1 MKFAEV
7 AMKEIGIDIRK
18 DPFTVRLTGGPNGDV
33 AGNSM
38 RLLLERCPKAKL
50 LSIVDGTAGLYDPD
64 GAERSELR
72 KIVLKQDLD
81 HFRPEALH
89 PGGFMLFRADRRQ
102 DGLRE
107 LYRKA
112 IRGEKGVE
120 EAWVT
125 VDEFYKEME
134 ELVFKVST
142 DLFLPCGGRPETI
155 DRSNWQRLL
164 DSGGKPTLR
173 VITEGANSFITPV
186 ARSEIQK
193 QGVIVL
199 RDASANKCGVIS
211 SSYEIIAN
219 LIMTAK
225 EFLVHKEAYVEDV
238 LAILEKRAEEEAN
251 LIFRRYREGI
261 GKLFYTDISNAISDE
276 INNHYAK
283 LFSYFQGRPELSD
296 HPVFR
301 KVLLAHLPALI
312 RENPNFRGRVKG
324 LPLKIKQA
332 ILSSELATRIVYH
345 GGWEMDFEGRLKEFV
360 KESFD

>member
-1 MKFAEV
+1 
-7 AMKEIGIDIRK
+7 
-18 DPFTVRLTGGPNGDV
+18 
-33 AGNSM
+33 
-38 RLLLERCPKAKL
+38 
-50 LSIVDGTAGLYDPD
+50 
-64 GAERSELR
+64 
-72 KIVLKQDLD
+72 
-81 HFRPEALH
+81 
-89 PGGFMLFRADRRQ
+89 MLFRADRRQ

-107 LYRKA
+107 LYRKV
-112 IRGEKGVE
+112 IRGEMGVE
-120 EAWVT
+120 EEWVT

-164 DSGGKPTLR
+164 DSSGKPTLR

-219 LIMTAK
+219 LLMTAK
-225 EFLVHKEAYVEDV
+225 EFLVHKEAYVQDV

-251 LIFRRYREGI
+251 LIFKRYREGI

-301 KVLLAHLPALI
+301 KVLLAHLPALL
-312 RENPNFRGRVKG
+312 RENAKFRGRVKR

-332 ILSSELATRIVYH
+332 ILSSEIATRIVYH
-345 GGWEMDFEGRLKEFV
+345 GGWELDFEGRLKEFV
-360 KESFD
+360 KEDFD